1 MEIITIQELAQVLA
15 DKKKLELSVAR
26 TFVATMFDVIRVAI
40 ERDRLVKVK
49 GLGTFKLIEV
59 GARESV
65 SVNNGERVVIGSH
78 GKISFTPDAV
88 MKELVNK
95 PFSQFETVVLNDGVE
110 FDDMSQ
116 SADEPA
122 IEPEVTGDDDDYYS
136 GKPTDGQVSEATLG
150 QEKDTADAVIKNEAE
165 VDVAEEAGADV
176 SEDDS
181 KERADGGDAAEEVV
195 ADVSAVDSKG
205 AADEEEGP
213 DGGDADEATAVS
225 VDENQPE
232 QVGQTTEGLSAIPK
246 GEADTDFSE
255 DAPEGH
261 RQAEDALDSNNGE
274 ESKSHMESR
283 VDGESGTKYKVMR
296 AVMYCLLVVLLMAMS
311 AYGGYLYG
319 LYEAYGPALAK
330 DGESQEATEVVQ
342 KPQIAKPKV
351 AADTVVAAQAQPK
364 DTIAE
369 MTDKAIG
376 NAGQSASEVRA
387 ESKAKADAGDV
398 KGQKADGESF
408 DPSIYEAMDSRV
420 RTGAYRIIGTDHVV
434 RVKQGETLKKISD
447 RALGPGME
455 CYVEVYNSL
464 ESGTALKEGQQ
475 LKIPKLKLKKKRK

>member
-1 MEIITIQELAQVLA
+1 
-15 DKKKLELSVAR
+15 
-26 TFVATMFDVIRVAI
+26 
-40 ERDRLVKVK
+40 
-49 GLGTFKLIEV
+49 
-59 GARESV
+59 
-65 SVNNGERVVIGSH
+65 
-78 GKISFTPDAV
+78 
-88 MKELVNK
+88 
-95 PFSQFETVVLNDGVE
+95 
-110 FDDMSQ
+110 
-116 SADEPA
+116 
-122 IEPEVTGDDDDYYS
+122 
-136 GKPTDGQVSEATLG
+136 
-150 QEKDTADAVIKNEAE
+150 
-165 VDVAEEAGADV
+165 
-176 SEDDS
+176 
-181 KERADGGDAAEEVV
+181 
-195 ADVSAVDSKG
+195 
-205 AADEEEGP
+205 
-213 DGGDADEATAVS
+213 
-225 VDENQPE
+225 
-232 QVGQTTEGLSAIPK
+232 
-246 GEADTDFSE
+246 
-255 DAPEGH
+255 
-261 RQAEDALDSNNGE
+261 
-274 ESKSHMESR
+274 MESR

-319 LYEAYGPALAK
+319 LYEAYGQALAK
-330 DGESQEATEVVQ
+330 DGESREATEVVQ

-369 MTDKAIG
+369 VADKAIG
-376 NAGQSASEVRA
+376 NAGQSACEVRA
-387 ESKAKADAGDV
+387 ESKAKADAGEI